1 MLNLSWAKSLWVE
14 AIYTSCYLQ
23 NRSMTIAIPSRTPY
37 EIWFSK
43 KLNLSHLRI
52 FGTIAHVH
60 IPKELKQKL
69 DRRFKKYMNV
79 WHVEEIKGYKVYIDP
94 KIHIIF

>member
-1 MLNLSWAKSLWVE
+1 
-14 AIYTSCYLQ
+14 
-23 NRSMTIAIPSRTPY
+23 MTIVIPSKTPY
-37 EIWFSK
+37 EIWFGK
-43 KLNLSHLRI
+43 KPNLFHLKI

-79 WHVEEIKGYKVYIDP
+79 
-94 KIHIIF
+94 